1 MCRAISS
8 ERRWPDVR
16 ILITADPYIPIP
28 PLWYGGIER
37 ILDFLVR
44 GLSHRG
50 HEITLIAHPDSQVP
64 ATLVPYGSPPHF
76 GFVPRVTELAQVAS
90 ALWRR
95 RGAFD
100 VVHSF
105 GRLAA
110 LLPILPMRRLAKV
123 QSYQRDIP
131 WVSVARA
138 VKLAG
143 SSIAFTGCAACVYRD
158 RPAGIDTG
166 RWLTIPNGVDVAGF
180 TCTSSTAP
188 DAPLMFLG
196 RLEPIKGPHH
206 AIAIARRANRNLI
219 IAGNTVP
226 EYASYFDEQIA
237 PHLDGRR
244 VTYVGT
250 VDDVQKNA
258 HLGRAAALLMP
269 IDWEEPFGIVMAEA
283 LACGTPVIA
292 FKRGSVTDIV
302 RDGINGFACES
313 VEDAAAA
320 VDRLPTI
327 NRRRVRE
334 DCEAR
339 FDASVIVSQYE
350 QLYDDTIRSAR

>member
-1 MCRAISS
+1 M
-8 ERRWPDVR
+8 R
-16 ILITADPYIPIP
+16 ILITADPYFPIP
-28 PLWYGGIER
+28 PRLYGGIER

-44 GLSHRG
+44 GLVDRG
-50 HEITLIAHPDSQVP
+50 HEVTLIAHPDSCVP
-64 ATLVPYGSPPHF
+64 ATLVPYGRPPHV
-76 GFVPRVTELAQVAS
+76 GVVPRVTELAQVAS

-95 RGAFD
+95 RRAVD
-100 VVHSF
+100 IVHSF

-110 LLPILPMRRLAKV
+110 LLPILPVRRLPKV

-131 WVSVARA
+131 WTSVARA

-143 SSIAFTGCAACVYRD
+143 PSIAFTGCAACVYRD
-158 RPAGIDTG
+158 RPLHLDTG

-180 TCTSSTAP
+180 TCTSSVAP

-196 RLEPIKGPHH
+196 RLEPIKGAHH
-206 AIAIARRANRNLI
+206 AIAIARLANRRLI
-219 IAGNTVP
+219 IAGNRLP
-226 EYASYFDEQIA
+226 EYAAYFDEQIA

-258 HLGRAAALLMP
+258 WLGQAAAFLMP
-269 IDWEEPFGIVMAEA
+269 IDWEEPFGIVMTEA

-302 RDGINGFACES
+302 RDGVNGFACAS
-313 VEDAAAA
+313 VEDAADA
-320 VDRLPTI
+320 VGRLSAIDRKMV
-327 NRRRVRE
+327 RR

-339 FDASVIVSQYE
+339 FDASVIITQYE
-350 QLYDDTIRSAR
+350 RLYDDTIGSAS

>member
-1 MCRAISS
+1 M
-8 ERRWPDVR
+8 R

-28 PLWYGGIER
+28 PRLYGGIER

-44 GLSHRG
+44 GLVHRG
-50 HEITLIAHPDSQVP
+50 HSVTLVAHPDSRTP
-64 ATLVPYGSPPHF
+64 AELVPYGRPPHF
-76 GFVPRVTELAQVAS
+76 GMIPRATELAQVAS

-95 RGAFD
+95 RHAFD
-100 VVHSF
+100 VIHSF

-110 LLPILPMRRLAKV
+110 LLPILPLRRLPKV

-131 WVSVARA
+131 WSSIARA
-138 VKLAG
+138 VRLAG
-143 SSIAFTGCAACVYRD
+143 SSIAFTGCASCVFVD
-158 RPAGIDTG
+158 RPSGIDTG

-180 TCTSSTAP
+180 TATTAVAP

-206 AIAIARRANRNLI
+206 AIAIARLANRRLI
-219 IAGNTVP
+219 IAGNKVP
-226 EYASYFDEQIA
+226 EYATYFDEQIA
-237 PHLDGRR
+237 PHVDGDR

-250 VDDVQKNA
+250 VDDVQKNMW
-258 HLGRAAALLMP
+258 LGQSAAFLMP

-302 RDGINGFACES
+302 REGVNGFACTS

-320 VDRLPTI
+320 VGRLHTLDRG
-327 NRRRVRE
+327 RVRE

-339 FDASVIVSQYE
+339 FDASVIITQYE
-350 QLYDDTIRSAR
+350 QLYDETIRSSR

>member
-1 MCRAISS
+1 M
-8 ERRWPDVR
+8 R

-28 PLWYGGIER
+28 PRFYGGIER

-44 GLSHRG
+44 GLAGRG

-64 ATLVPYGSPPHF
+64 ATLVPYGRPPHV
-76 GFVPRVTELAQVAS
+76 GLVPRVTELAQVAS
-90 ALWRR
+90 ALWKRR
-95 RGAFD
+95 RAFD

-110 LLPILPMRRLAKV
+110 LLPILPVRRLPKV

-131 WVSVARA
+131 WVGIARA

-143 SSIAFTGCAACVYRD
+143 TSIAFTGCSASVYRD
-158 RPAGIDTG
+158 QPAHIDTG
-166 RWLTIPNGVDVAGF
+166 RWLTIPNGVDVARF
-180 TCTSSTAP
+180 TCTASVAP

-196 RLEPIKGPHH
+196 RLEPIKGAHH
-206 AIAIARRANRNLI
+206 AIAIARLANRRLL
-219 IAGNTVP
+219 IAGNKVP
-226 EYASYFDEQIA
+226 EYTAYFDERIA
-237 PHLDGRR
+237 PHLDGSR
-244 VTYVGT
+244 VTYVGA
-250 VDDVQKNA
+250 VDDVQKNTW
-258 HLGRAAALLMP
+258 LGAAAAFLMP

-292 FKRGSVTDIV
+292 FKRGSVPDIV

-320 VDRLPTI
+320 VGRLHTI
-327 NRRRVRE
+327 DRRRARA

-339 FDASVIVSQYE
+339 FDAPVIISQYE
-350 QLYDDTIRSAR
+350 SLYTEMIGSAR

>member
-1 MCRAISS
+1 M
-8 ERRWPDVR
+8 R

-28 PLWYGGIER
+28 PRRYGGIER

-44 GLSHRG
+44 GLAGRG

-64 ATLVPYGSPPHF
+64 ATLVPYGRPPHF
-76 GFVPRVTELAQVAS
+76 GLVPRVTELAQVAS
-90 ALWRR
+90 ALWQRR
-95 RGAFD
+95 RAFD

-110 LLPILPMRRLAKV
+110 LLPILPVRRLPKV

-131 WVSVARA
+131 WLSIARA
-138 VKLAG
+138 VTLAG
-143 SSIAFTGCAACVYRD
+143 KSIAFTGCSASVYRD
-158 RPAGIDTG
+158 QPADIDTG
-166 RWLTIPNGVDVAGF
+166 RWLTIPNGVDVARF
-180 TCTSSTAP
+180 TCTPSVGP

-196 RLEPIKGPHH
+196 RLEPIKGAHH
-206 AIAIARRANRNLI
+206 AIAIARLANRRLI

-226 EYASYFDEQIA
+226 EYTAYFDEQIA
-237 PHLDGRR
+237 PHLDGSR

-258 HLGRAAALLMP
+258 WLGAAAAFLMP

-302 RDGINGFACES
+302 RDGVNGFACES
-313 VEDAAAA
+313 VEDAAVA
-320 VDRLPTI
+320 VGRLHTI
-327 NRRRVRE
+327 DRRRARA

-339 FDASVIVSQYE
+339 FDASVIISQYE
-350 QLYDDTIRSAR
+350 SLYTEMIERAR

>member
-1 MCRAISS
+1 
-8 ERRWPDVR
+8 VR

-28 PLWYGGIER
+28 PRLYGGIER

-44 GLSHRG
+44 GLVNRG
-50 HEITLIAHPDSQVP
+50 HTITLIAHPDSQAP
-64 ATLVPYGSPPHF
+64 AELVPYGRPPHF
-76 GFVPRVTELAQVAS
+76 GFVPRATELAQVAS

-95 RGAFD
+95 RGSVD

-110 LLPILPMRRLAKV
+110 LLPILPLRRLPKV

-131 WVSVARA
+131 WTSVARA
-138 VKLAG
+138 VRLAG
-143 SSIAFTGCAACVYRD
+143 QSMAFTGCSASVYRERPHD
-158 RPAGIDTG
+158 RDTG

-180 TCTSSTAP
+180 TCTASVAP

-196 RLEPIKGPHH
+196 RLEPIKGAHH
-206 AIAIARRANRNLI
+206 AIAIARAANRRLI
-219 IAGNTVP
+219 IAGNKVP
-226 EYASYFDEQIA
+226 EYTTYFDEQIA
-237 PHLDGRR
+237 PHLDGTR

-250 VDDVQKNA
+250 VNDAQKNTW
-258 HLGRAAALLMP
+258 LGAAAAFLMP

-283 LACGTPVIA
+283 MACGTPVIA

-302 RDGINGFACES
+302 RDGVNGFACAT
-313 VEDAAAA
+313 VEEAAAA
-320 VDRLPTI
+320 VGRLHTI
-327 NRRRVRE
+327 DRRRVRE

-339 FDASVIVSQYE
+339 FDASVIITQYE
-350 QLYDDTIRSAR
+350 QLYEETIRSSR

>member
-1 MCRAISS
+1 M
-8 ERRWPDVR
+8 R

-28 PLWYGGIER
+28 PRLYGGIER

-44 GLSHRG
+44 GLVHRG
-50 HEITLIAHPDSQVP
+50 HSVTLVAHPDSRTP
-64 ATLVPYGSPPHF
+64 AELVTYGRPPHF
-76 GFVPRVTELAQVAS
+76 GMIPRATELAQVAS

-95 RGAFD
+95 RHAFD
-100 VVHSF
+100 VIHSF

-110 LLPILPMRRLAKV
+110 LLPILPLRRLPKV

-131 WVSVARA
+131 WTSIARA
-138 VKLAG
+138 VRLAG
-143 SSIAFTGCAACVYRD
+143 SSIAFTGCASCVFVD
-158 RPAGIDTG
+158 RPSGTDTG

-180 TCTSSTAP
+180 TATTAVAP

-206 AIAIARRANRNLI
+206 AIAIARLANRRLI

-226 EYASYFDEQIA
+226 EYATYFDQQIA
-237 PHLDGRR
+237 PHVDGDR

-250 VDDVQKNA
+250 VDDVQKNMW
-258 HLGRAAALLMP
+258 LGQSAAFLMP

-302 RDGINGFACES
+302 REGVNGFACTS

-320 VDRLPTI
+320 VGRLHTLDRG
-327 NRRRVRE
+327 RVRE

-339 FDASVIVSQYE
+339 FDASVIITQYE
-350 QLYDDTIRSAR
+350 QLYDETIRSSR

>member
-1 MCRAISS
+1 
-8 ERRWPDVR
+8 VR

-28 PLWYGGIER
+28 PRLYGGIER

-44 GLSHRG
+44 GLVNRG
-50 HEITLIAHPDSQVP
+50 HTVSLIAHPDSRT
-64 ATLVPYGSPPHF
+64 AAELIPYGRPPHF
-76 GFVPRVTELAQVAS
+76 GLVPRATELAQVAS

-95 RGAFD
+95 RNAID

-110 LLPILPMRRLAKV
+110 LLPILPLRHLPKV

-131 WVSVARA
+131 WKSIARA
-138 VKLAG
+138 VRLAG
-143 SSIAFTGCAACVYRD
+143 PSIAFTGCASCVFVD
-158 RPAGIDTG
+158 RPPDTDTG

-180 TCTSSTAP
+180 TATPAVAA

-206 AIAIARRANRNLI
+206 AIAIARLANRRLI
-219 IAGNTVP
+219 IAGNKVP
-226 EYASYFDEQIA
+226 EYATYFDEQIA
-237 PHLDGRR
+237 PHVDGDR

-250 VDDVQKNA
+250 VDDAQKNA
-258 HLGRAAALLMP
+258 WLGQAAAFLMP

-302 RDGINGFACES
+302 KEGINGFACTS
-313 VEDAAAA
+313 VEEAAAA
-320 VDRLPTI
+320 VGRLHTI
-327 NRRRVRE
+327 DRRRVRE

-339 FDASVIVSQYE
+339 FDASVIISQYE
-350 QLYDDTIRSAR
+350 QLYDETIRSSR